1 MNASMEYLFKH
12 WLKVSF
18 LLLSTLSLCNVVLC
32 FTLKIPFVSHFFI
45 AFSGSTKF
53 HCGWGIIGNF
63 AIKSFTLY
71 ILPNMNY

>member
-18 LLLSTLSLCNVVLC
+18 LLLTHCVMSYY
-32 FTLKIPFVSHFFI
+32 FTVKIPFVSHFFI

-53 HCGWGIIGNF
+53 HCGWGVIGNF
-63 AIKSFTLY
+63 AI
-71 ILPNMNY
+71 N